1 MGLIKIAKMCMF
13 YVNLIP
19 QYIVKTKLIHPLTA
33 LPKISAQHGE
43 INSMLSP

>member
-19 QYIVKTKLIHPLTA
+19 QYIVKTKLIHHLTT
-33 LPKISAQHGE
+33 LPKISAQDGE
-43 INSMLSP
+43 INTTLSP